1 MKDIYIE
8 TLVMSNEQFLLFEQQ
23 MRQHVQMLT
32 QNYILTYEHPVLS
45 DMATNFKNMLVCVSL
60 KLFA

>member
-1 MKDIYIE
+1 
-8 TLVMSNEQFLLFEQQ
+8 MSNEQFLLFEQQ

-45 DMATNFKNMLVCVSL
+45 DMAKNFKNMLVCVSL